1 MDLFRLEDFS
11 QVIVCTK
18 RFADTCKRLGLDGVV
33 FQPLPVK

>member
-1 MDLFRLEDFS
+1 MFRLEDFS

-18 RFADTCKRLGLDGVV
+18 RFVDACKRLSLDGVV